1 MDILSLIIGFA
12 LGAAA
17 CGAVLFSRLMR
28 TQLRAAE
35 MQAQIEAQ
43 QAAQESM
50 TGHFKLTAQEAV
62 QQAHESFL
70 KLAEAR
76 LSEAHKDSAHD
87 LDKRQRAIDDLIK
100 PVHKNLEALNQVLEQ
115 TKGTDQALRAD
126 LQILQRETARL
137 VGALRDPAAQGV
149 WGEFV
154 LEGLLDKSG
163 LIKGVHYQTQVAM
176 SNDQGRLRPDVVIH
190 LQDGLHIVVD
200 AKAPIN
206 EFVQQISST
215 LDESAQQNITTNLAR
230 QVREHVRK
238 LGQKGYWENVDSADF
253 TVLFIPSE
261 PLFSMALRADPALID
276 YAAERNIIIASPTLL
291 MSLLRVVLLS
301 WRQVEIAKNAQEIAA
316 LGSELY
322 KSLTVFADHVGKL
335 GGALEGAVD
344 AYNKSIGSLEG
355 NVLIKARKFES
366 LQPGNKNLDSP
377 TAIDNNLRMI
387 APTQERKSA

>member
-28 TQLRAAE
+28 AQLKNAE
-35 MQAQIEAQ
+35 LQAQMQAQQNAQ
-43 QAAQESM
+43 DSM
-50 TGHFKLTAQEAV
+50 QGQFKLTAQEAV

-76 LSEAHKDSAHD
+76 FKEAHKDSTHD
-87 LDKRQRAIDDLIK
+87 LDKRQRAIDDLVK
-100 PVHKNLEALNQVLEQ
+100 PVHKNLEALGQALEQ
-115 TKGTDQALRAD
+115 AKGTDQALRAD
-126 LQILQRETARL
+126 LQILQRETSRL
-137 VGALRDPAAQGV
+137 VGALRDPAAQGI

-163 LIKGVHYQTQVAM
+163 LIKGVHYETQVEM
-176 SNDQGRLRPDVVIH
+176 STEQGRRRPDVVIR

-206 EFVQQISST
+206 EFVQQISGT

-238 LGQKGYWENVDSADF
+238 LGQKGYWENVESADF

-276 YAAERNIIIASPTLL
+276 FAAERNIIIASPTLL

-301 WRQVEIAKNAQEIAA
+301 WRQVEIAKNAQEIAS

-322 KSLTVFADHVGKL
+322 KSLSIFTGHIGKI
-335 GGALEGAVD
+335 GGALERAVG
-344 AYNKSIGSLEG
+344 AYNDSIGSLEG
-355 NVLIKARKFES
+355 NVLGKARKFES
-366 LQPGNKNLDSP
+366 LQPGNKNLESP
-377 TAIDNNLRMI
+377 AAVEGNLRMI
-387 APTQERKSA
+387 AATQERKSA